1 MAIHI
6 NIKRGQVSLEVMYA
20 IGTMIIIF
28 LIITGVNVN
37 RQFELRTLDEYST
50 KADKCYELANRLTG
64 VENLGDGSSSLFYTS
79 SYLYYVNNEEQAI
92 TVSDPN
98 ADTSAVDAS
107 CTFLSPLSNTTI
119 LHKLTNYNIIKQRGV
134 VYLEPL
140 P

>member
-1 MAIHI
+1 MAI
-6 NIKRGQVSLEVMYA
+6 NVNTKRGQISLEVMYA

-28 LIITGVNVN
+28 LIITGVNVS
-37 RQFELRTLDEYST
+37 RQFELRMLDEYST

-79 SYLYYVNNEEQAI
+79 SYIYDINSGEQAI
-92 TVSDPN
+92 TVSEPN
-98 ADTSAVDAS
+98 ADASAVDAS
-107 CTFLSPLSNTTI
+107 CTFLSPLSSTAT
-119 LHKLTNYNIIKQRGV
+119 LQKLTNYNIIKREGV